1 MGEFKQL
8 YVCKDCEQWFSGNP
22 EQTLK
27 GCPHCKGKLVYVP
40 VNYEK
45 YKAMDDEEKA
55 AFKQSFLEKNDL
67 SNIGIDN
74 KVQLAE
80 EQYISNSDI
89 KDSNGWISGL
99 RFVGWLIF
107 ILFFIGGIMLFGLL
121 GGSSAGVFAFLLCV
135 VGGFMS
141 VAMTMVFLG
150 MAKDLKAIRARL
162 EKK

>member
-1 MGEFKQL
+1 MSEFKQL

-22 EQTLK
+22 EKTLK

-89 KDSNGWISGL
+89 KDSSGWISGL
-99 RFVGWLIF
+99 KAINWLVFGVFIIAGLIAAGSGTPIGLLIF
-107 ILFFIGGIMLFGLL
+107 FACFI
-121 GGSSAGVFAFLLCV
+121 A
-135 VGGFMS
+135 GFMT